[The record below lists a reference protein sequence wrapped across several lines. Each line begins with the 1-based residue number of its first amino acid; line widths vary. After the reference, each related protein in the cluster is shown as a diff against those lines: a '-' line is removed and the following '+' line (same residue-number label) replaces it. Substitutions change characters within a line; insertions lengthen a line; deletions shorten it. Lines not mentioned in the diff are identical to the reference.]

1 MKIQQTF
8 MQSLYQKLTRLP
20 LKWHQHHHSGDI
32 ISRINR
38 SCTALKKFAEDQFIY
53 VETLVRFLIS
63 IGFLFWIS
71 IPIGGLSLLTCIMAT
86 ITVVLYDR
94 KLVALYEREN
104 AAENHIGA
112 GLFDYISNMTTVL
125 TLRLGKLTESNL
137 VSRLAAI
144 WPAYKPEVILIA

>member
-1 MKIQQTF
+1 
-8 MQSLYQKLTRLP
+8 
-20 LKWHQHHHSGDI
+20 
-32 ISRINR
+32 
-38 SCTALKKFAEDQFIY
+38 
-53 VETLVRFLIS
+53 
-63 IGFLFWIS
+63 
-71 IPIGGLSLLTCIMAT
+71 MAT

-104 AAENHIGA
+104 AAENSIGA

-125 TLRLGKLTESNL
+125 TLRLKTHESNL